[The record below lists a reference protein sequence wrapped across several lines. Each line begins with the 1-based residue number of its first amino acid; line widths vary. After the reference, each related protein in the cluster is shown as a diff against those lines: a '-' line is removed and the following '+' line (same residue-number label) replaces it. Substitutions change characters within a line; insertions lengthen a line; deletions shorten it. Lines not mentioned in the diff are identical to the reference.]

1 MKEKFPLSYFWTII
15 TNNPLDSFI
24 KRKMKKNLLLGI
36 IVSFALFWG
45 ILFAETGDDSLTW
58 VEQDSSFKAA
68 VEQVASL
75 RLSIYDFRDRLAKMD
90 KASRNWDNWEFDDQ
104 YKEIREEIVKVI
116 QDIDYSTAK
125 ITRTLRA
132 LYEYK
137 NQLSE
142 NKKVLEETRGH
153 LEVARKYLDQ
163 LLFMVYKMEREIY
176 TEDWEQI
183 DALKVFI
190 KSDAI
195 PQLLAW
201 DDTLKVLLN
210 QINTVLK
217 EATAQEEQKSAS
229 IDRLLEL
236 KVNAQKSLDVYK
248 SEIEKLQQK
257 KAYLVSFMQL
267 YNSKKLWVVTQS
279 WANAEAL
286 VLHQAI
292 NWLVED
298 IVQKKYLE
306 TNWLKEKIES
316 LANYVDSSEGETSPL
331 AWPTYPITKILTIFK
346 DPDFEKENGFKNLS
360 LTISVDQWTPVYAM
374 RDGIVYYVDNNS
386 WSINWVLI
394 MHTDG
399 YVSSYAYLNK
409 IYVKQGDYVR
419 RWQVIGQSGW
429 EAWTEWAGF
438 VSKWENLTFSI
449 FKDWV
454 AVDPLT
460 VLDLSVVVDKEEV
473 LPEEYRL
480 KYFNDQIVRPIDV
493 SNVSLLKWET
503 VDARAQT
510 FLSSYAVG
518 TYRNLAFWDQVVA
531 WTNVDRDMVICI
543 AFAESTLGKFL
554 ATDNNIGNVGNNDR
568 WDRIAYNNPYNGAR
582 LIPLTLNNQYLGNYH
597 TIKQLSRY
605 GNSDGKIYASSPI
618 NWQSNVQKCLSKIK
632 GFYIPEDYPFRT
644 GPNPNLNGGYQWE
657 SLQLMSWAVMTKIWG
672 VPVEN

>member
-1 MKEKFPLSYFWTII
+1 
-15 TNNPLDSFI
+15 
-24 KRKMKKNLLLGI
+24 
-36 IVSFALFWG
+36 
-45 ILFAETGDDSLTW
+45 
-58 VEQDSSFKAA
+58 
-68 VEQVASL
+68 
-75 RLSIYDFRDRLAKMD
+75 LSIYDFKDRLAKMD

-153 LEVARKYLDQ
+153 LEVARKYLNQ

-316 LANYVDSSEGETSPL
+316 LANYVDSSDGETSPL

-429 EAWTEWAGF
+429 EAGTEWAGF

-605 GNSDGKIYASSPI
+605 GNSDWKIYASSPI

>member
-15 TNNPLDSFI
+15 ANNPLDSFI
-24 KRKMKKNLLLGI
+24 KRKMKKNVLLGI

-45 ILFAETGDDSLTW
+45 VLFAETGDDSLTW

-75 RLSIYDFRDRLAKMD
+75 RLSIYDFKDRLAKMD

-460 VLDLSVVVDKEEV
+460 LLDLSVVVDKEEV

-605 GNSDGKIYASSPI
+605 GNSDWKIYASSPI

>member
-1 MKEKFPLSYFWTII
+1 LKEKFPLSYFWTII
-15 TNNPLDSFI
+15 ANNPLDSFI

-45 ILFAETGDDSLTW
+45 VLFAETGDDSLTW

-75 RLSIYDFRDRLAKMD
+75 RLSIYDFKDRLAKMD

-605 GNSDGKIYASSPI
+605 GNSDWKIYASSPI

>member
-15 TNNPLDSFI
+15 ANNPLDSFI

-45 ILFAETGDDSLTW
+45 VLFAETGDDSLTW

-75 RLSIYDFRDRLAKMD
+75 RLSIYDFKDRLAKMD

-217 EATAQEEQKSAS
+217 KATAQEEQKSAS

-605 GNSDGKIYASSPI
+605 GNSDWKIYASSPI

>member
-15 TNNPLDSFI
+15 ANNPLDSFI
-24 KRKMKKNLLLGI
+24 KRKMKKNVLLGI

-45 ILFAETGDDSLTW
+45 VLFAETGDDSLTW

-75 RLSIYDFRDRLAKMD
+75 RLSIYDFKDRLAKMD

-605 GNSDGKIYASSPI
+605 GNSDWKIYASSPI

>member
-1 MKEKFPLSYFWTII
+1 LKEKFPLSYFWTII
-15 TNNPLDSFI
+15 ANNPLDSFI
-24 KRKMKKNLLLGI
+24 KRKMKKNVLLGI

-45 ILFAETGDDSLTW
+45 VLFAETGDDSLTW

-75 RLSIYDFRDRLAKMD
+75 RLSIYDFKDRLAKMD

-605 GNSDGKIYASSPI
+605 GNSDWKIYASSPI

>member
-15 TNNPLDSFI
+15 ANNPLDSFI

-36 IVSFALFWG
+36 IVLFALFWG

-75 RLSIYDFRDRLAKMD
+75 RLSIYDFKDRLAKMD

-605 GNSDGKIYASSPI
+605 GNSDWKIYASSPI

>member
-1 MKEKFPLSYFWTII
+1 
-15 TNNPLDSFI
+15 
-24 KRKMKKNLLLGI
+24 
-36 IVSFALFWG
+36 
-45 ILFAETGDDSLTW
+45 
-58 VEQDSSFKAA
+58 
-68 VEQVASL
+68 
-75 RLSIYDFRDRLAKMD
+75 
-90 KASRNWDNWEFDDQ
+90 
-104 YKEIREEIVKVI
+104 
-116 QDIDYSTAK
+116 
-125 ITRTLRA
+125 
-132 LYEYK
+132 
-137 NQLSE
+137 
-142 NKKVLEETRGH
+142 
-153 LEVARKYLDQ
+153 
-163 LLFMVYKMEREIY
+163 
-176 TEDWEQI
+176 
-183 DALKVFI
+183 
-190 KSDAI
+190 
-195 PQLLAW
+195 
-201 DDTLKVLLN
+201 
-210 QINTVLK
+210 
-217 EATAQEEQKSAS
+217 
-229 IDRLLEL
+229 
-236 KVNAQKSLDVYK
+236 
-248 SEIEKLQQK
+248 
-257 KAYLVSFMQL
+257 MQL

-331 AWPTYPITKILTIFK
+331 AWPAYPITKILTIFK

-605 GNSDGKIYASSPI
+605 GNSDWKIYASSPI

>member
-1 MKEKFPLSYFWTII
+1 
-15 TNNPLDSFI
+15 
-24 KRKMKKNLLLGI
+24 MKKNVLLGI

-45 ILFAETGDDSLTW
+45 VLFAETGDDSLTW

-75 RLSIYDFRDRLAKMD
+75 RLSIYDFKDRLAKMD

-605 GNSDGKIYASSPI
+605 GNSDWKIYASSPI

>member
-15 TNNPLDSFI
+15 INNPLDSFI

-45 ILFAETGDDSLTW
+45 VLFAETGDDSLTW

-75 RLSIYDFRDRLAKMD
+75 RLSIYDFKDRLAKMD

-605 GNSDGKIYASSPI
+605 GNSDWKIYASSPI